1 MTFEQVYQVINDV
14 AAQHFGQTA
23 IAVTDTSSLYSL
35 GAAVFAG
42 GADAFLSTLIDRV
55 ARVAVRTLDY
65 TTSFPGLLRNEYE
78 FGNGIEKINVQP
90 FVAKKSEAVNV
101 GDASWVNT
109 TWDIDKPTLA
119 VYFFKDSAT
128 WEIDCSMPDTLYRS
142 AFNSGAEMQR
152 FISGIYDMI
161 STSMSMQ
168 LDQVARAAVVG
179 MMAEKVD
186 AGYTVVDLLQEYNS
200 GHTPTLTAAE
210 AVESPEFLKFAG
222 KIMRDYISY
231 MEEPSTLYNSAGLV
245 RATRRD
251 NMHIFMN
258 TQILSA
264 YRTYL
269 LSDTF
274 NEELLTITPYFNE
287 IKFWQGTGTSSPNLI
302 DCTDIKVNTKN
313 GDAVEMPYVVACFAD
328 REAIGVGMFDRW
340 SAADRLNR
348 QRLTN
353 ITSGAVIQHFIDL
366 SENIVIFTLGQPT
379 ITP

>member
-1 MTFEQVYQVINDV
+1 MNFEQVYQIVNDV
-14 AAQHFGQTA
+14 AAQHFGQNA

-35 GAAVFAG
+35 GSAVFAG

-55 ARVAVRTLDY
+55 ARVAIRTLDY
-65 TTSFPGLLRNEYE
+65 TSSFPGLLRNEYE

-90 FVAKKSEAVNV
+90 FIAKKSEAVNV
-101 GDASWVNT
+101 GDASWQNT
-109 TWDIDKPTLA
+109 TWDIDKPQIS

-128 WEIDCSMPDTLYRS
+128 WEIDCTMPDTLYRS
-142 AFNSGAEMQR
+142 AFTSAAEMER
-152 FISGIYDMI
+152 FISAIYDMI
-161 STSMSMQ
+161 STTMSMQ

-186 AGYTVVDLLQEYNS
+186 AGYTVVDLLTAYNS

-210 AVESPEFLKFAG
+210 AMESPAFLKYAG

-231 MEEPSTLYNSAGLV
+231 LQEPSTLYNSAGLV
-245 RATRRD
+245 RATSRD
-251 NMHIFMN
+251 NMHVFIN
-258 TQILSA
+258 TQMISA
-264 YRTYL
+264 YNTYL
-269 LSDTF
+269 EADTF
-274 NEELLTITPYFNE
+274 HKELISLPYFNE
-287 IKFWQGTGTSSPNLI
+287 IKFWQGTGTSTPNLD

>member
-1 MTFEQVYQVINDV
+1 MTFEQVYQIVNDV
-14 AAQHFGQTA
+14 AAQHFGQNA

-35 GAAVFAG
+35 GSAVFAG

-55 ARVAVRTLDY
+55 ARVSVRTLRY
-65 TTSFPGLLRNEYE
+65 TSSFPGLLRNEYE
-78 FGNGIEKINVQP
+78 YGNGIEKINVQP
-90 FVAKKSEAVNV
+90 FQAKKSEAVNV
-101 GDASWVNT
+101 GDASWQNT
-109 TWDIDKPTLA
+109 TWDIDKPQIS

-128 WEIDCSMPDTLYRS
+128 WEIDCTMPDTLYRS
-142 AFNSGAEMQR
+142 AFTSAAEMQR
-152 FISGIYDMI
+152 FISAIYDMI
-161 STSMSMQ
+161 TTSMSMQ

-186 AGYTVVDLLQEYNS
+186 AGYTVVDLLTLYNA
-200 GHTPTLTAAE
+200 GHTPTITAAE
-210 AVESPEFLKFAG
+210 AMESPEFLKFSG

-231 MEEPSTLYNSAGLV
+231 LEEPSTLYNSAGLV
-245 RATRRD
+245 RATSRD
-251 NMHIFMN
+251 NMHVFIN
-258 TQILSA
+258 TQLISA

-269 LSDTF
+269 LADTF
-274 NEELLTITPYFNE
+274 NEEILRLPLFNE
-287 IKFWQGTGTSSPNLI
+287 IKFWQGTGTSGPNLD

-353 ITSGAVIQHFIDL
+353 ITSGAVIQHFVDL

>member
-1 MTFEQVYQVINDV
+1 MTFEQVYQIVNDV
-14 AAQHFGQTA
+14 AAQHFGQNA

-42 GADAFLSTLIDRV
+42 ASDAFLNTLIDRV
-55 ARVAVRTLDY
+55 ARVSVRTLDY
-65 TTSFPGLLRNEYE
+65 TSSFPGLLRNEYE
-78 FGNGIEKINVQP
+78 YGNGIEKINVQP
-90 FVAKKSEAVNV
+90 FQAKKSEAVNV
-101 GDASWVNT
+101 GDASWQNT
-109 TWDIDKPTLA
+109 TWDIDKPQIS

-128 WEIDCSMPDTLYRS
+128 WEIDCTMPDTLYRS
-142 AFNSGAEMQR
+142 AFTSAAEMQR
-152 FISGIYDMI
+152 FISAIYDMI
-161 STSMSMQ
+161 TTSMTMQ

-179 MMAEKVD
+179 MIAEKVD
-186 AGYTVVDLLQEYNS
+186 AGYSVIDLLTLYNS

-210 AVESPEFLKFAG
+210 AMESPAFLKFAG

-231 MEEPSTLYNSAGLV
+231 LQEPSTLYNSAGLV
-245 RATRRD
+245 RATARD
-251 NMHIFMN
+251 NMHVFIN
-258 TQILSA
+258 TQMISA
-264 YRTYL
+264 YNTYL
-269 LSDTF
+269 ESDTF
-274 NEELLTITPYFNE
+274 HNDLIRLPLFNE
-287 IKFWQGTGTSSPNLI
+287 IKFWCGTGTTGPNLI

-313 GDAVEMPYVVACFAD
+313 GDAVEIPYVMACFAD

>member
-14 AAQHFGQTA
+14 AAQHFGQNA
-23 IAVTDTSSLYSL
+23 IAVTDTSTLYSL
-35 GAAVFAG
+35 GSAVFAG
-42 GADAFLSTLIDRV
+42 GSDAFLSTLIDRV
-55 ARVAVRTLDY
+55 ARVSVRTLRY
-65 TTSFPGLLRNEYE
+65 TSSFPGLLRNEYE
-78 FGNGIEKINVQP
+78 YGNGIEKINVQP
-90 FVAKKSEAVNV
+90 FQAKKSEAVNV
-101 GDASWVNT
+101 GDASWQNT
-109 TWDIDKPTLA
+109 TWDIDKPQIS

-128 WEIDCSMPDTLYRS
+128 WEIDCTMPDTLYRS
-142 AFNSGAEMQR
+142 AFNSAAEMQR
-152 FISGIYDMI
+152 FISAIYDMI
-161 STSMSMQ
+161 TTSMTMQ

-186 AGYTVVDLLQEYNS
+186 AGYTVVDLLTAYNS
-200 GHTPTLTAAE
+200 GHSPTLTAAE
-210 AVESPEFLKFAG
+210 AMESPAFLKFAG

-231 MEEPSTLYNSAGLV
+231 LQEPSTLYNSAGLV
-245 RATRRD
+245 RATARD
-251 NMHIFMN
+251 NMHVFIN
-258 TQILSA
+258 TQLISA
-264 YRTYL
+264 YNTYL
-269 LSDTF
+269 EADTF
-274 NEELLTITPYFNE
+274 HNEIVALPYYNE
-287 IKFWQGTGTSSPNLI
+287 IKFWQGTGTSTPNLD

-353 ITSGAVIQHFIDL
+353 ITSGAVIQHFVDL